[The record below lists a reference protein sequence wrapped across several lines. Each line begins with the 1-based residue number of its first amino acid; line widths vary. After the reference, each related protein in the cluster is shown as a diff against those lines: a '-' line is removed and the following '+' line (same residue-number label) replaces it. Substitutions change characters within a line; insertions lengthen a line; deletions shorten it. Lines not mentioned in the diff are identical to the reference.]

1 MNINHWI
8 VPGIFHWRWSPL
20 CSGIRART
28 TRRCLFV
35 VLWMLLVGEI
45 QFHLSWQRTR
55 NGDPVASGGQR
66 HSERFL
72 SHEAG
77 TSLLYLSSCSLLC
90 IQSDGHHMGALGC
103 GALADQGWEMRQ
115 GLEQEADH
123 IHNTQRGVI
132 IFTLSFWEYLTS
144 KPGSRA
150 IKQPSPHLLLVP
162 SRILIYVQLLF
173 LAHTQR
179 KKKKENP

>member
-45 QFHLSWQRTR
+45 QFPLSWQRTR
-55 NGDPVASGGQR
+55 NGDSVASGGQR

-72 SHEAG
+72 SREAG

-103 GALADQGWEMRQ
+103 GALADQGWERRQ
-115 GLEQEADH
+115 GLADGAGGWPY
-123 IHNTQRGVI
+123 TQHTARGYH
-132 IFTLSFWEYLTS
+132 LHSFLLGIS
-144 KPGSRA
+144 
-150 IKQPSPHLLLVP
+150 HLKTWV
-162 SRILIYVQLLF
+162 SG
-173 LAHTQR
+173 
-179 KKKKENP
+179 N